1 MSQNK
6 FYRLDN
12 MKILLGILKDRLMYK
27 YNFDISKNEDIS
39 KTKQLVYSIM
49 TQINK
54 ESISRDIDFKE
65 LNGMVLKELIL
76 YYIDLYDL
84 NNKYSEKSTPDK
96 DNRKLES
103 SIIDKVE
110 NQEDFLKKLKN
121 LENDRARIS
130 QDTIQNKNKIFKNI
144 DIDNET
150 KRINDTRYID
160 PKKIYSYKPEQ
171 SISLTDNFKQKID
184 DSTYKKLQNK
194 LFDENG
200 DRSTIIERKD
210 NDKVLIKKYI
220 DINSADRNWLQDK
233 YRFKYSINF
242 LTNDNDIQ
250 SRYRNIQSIRVE
262 KVIMPQDTV
271 YGVYNND
278 ENSTQ
283 PYRPYLHSF
292 TLNLPFV
299 YLIIDELSDV
309 YDGTNDTIRRCF
321 SKLVV
326 DRVINT
332 MELGRKYIV
341 LKSAGASGDEKIF
354 FPTPLSTLNRLSISL
369 MKPNGNLINTSHD
382 HYLISNIS
390 YNNSFSMYLQVTLRD
405 YFDINEFNMNDLV
418 IFKQYNMTQLYNTQN
433 STDIIIFNEWINH
446 QDGHKV
452 VDVGGK
458 NENNY
463 YNIIYIMAP
472 NTYDPVMGNNL
483 LKNNLINVLNNYNNN
498 TIPPSSGI
506 LMNYS
511 LQNSIS
517 FTIKT
522 YNEDSSFINEFSTH
536 KNKEL

>member
-1 MSQNK
+1 MMSQNK
-6 FYRLDN
+6 FYKLDN
-12 MKILLGILKDRLMYK
+12 MKILLGILSNRLFNK

-39 KTKQLVYSIM
+39 KTKQLVYSVM
-49 TQINK
+49 TQINN
-54 ESISRDIDFKE
+54 ENVSQDIDTKD
-65 LNGMVLKELIL
+65 LNLMVLKELIL
-76 YYIDLYDL
+76 YYVDLYDL
-84 NNKYSEKSTPDK
+84 DNKSLNSEKSIENK
-96 DNRKLES
+96 N
-103 SIIDKVE
+103 IISDQVE
-110 NQEDFLKKLKN
+110 NQEDFLKKLRN

-130 QDTIQNKNKIFKNI
+130 ETVRQDVLPQNKNKIFKNI
-144 DIDNET
+144 DIDTET
-150 KRINDTRYID
+150 KKINDIGLID
-160 PKKIYSYKPEQ
+160 PKKVYSYKPEYN
-171 SISLTDNFKQKID
+171 INKKNNNPIID
-184 DSTYKKLQNK
+184 HNNSTN
-194 LFDENG
+194 
-200 DRSTIIERKD
+200 
-210 NDKVLIKKYI
+210 NDKIIIKKYI

-262 KVIMPQDTV
+262 KVIIPQDTV

-278 ENSTQ
+278 NNTDQ
-283 PYRPYLHSF
+283 PYRPFLHSF

-309 YDGTNDTIRRCF
+309 YDGTNNTIRRCF

-332 MELGRKYIV
+332 MEWGRKYIV

-382 HYLISNIS
+382 HYFISNIS
-390 YNNSFSMYLQVTLRD
+390 YNNNYSMYLQVELKD
-405 YFDINEFNMNDLV
+405 YFDINEFNTNDL
-418 IFKQYNMTQLYNTQN
+418 IMFKQYNMTQLYNTQN
-433 STDIIIFNEWINH
+433 STDIVVFNEWINR
-446 QDGHKV
+446 QDGHTV
-452 VDVGGK
+452 VDIGGK
-458 NENNY
+458 NQSNY

-472 NTYDPVMGNNL
+472 YTYNPSNGSNV
-483 LKNNLINVLNNYNNN
+483 LKNNLVNVLNNYNNN
-498 TIPPSSGI
+498 TTPPSSGI

-522 YNEDSSFINEFSTH
+522 YNEDSSFINEFSSPN
-536 KNKEL
+536 NKEL